1 MREPKL
7 KYSDTMQ
14 QIDGRVNGD
23 LEIRILEGGAD
34 LIDDVA
40 EGVIEVEK
48 LPDNMKVKNP
58 IIDPENV
65 LTDRSDLL
73 ACMTDR
79 DTDPTILNMLTD
91 NDTENVST
99 TDTVQSDMS
108 ALIQPMLSVVNEEYQ
123 TRGLPDELTT
133 RLLPVF
139 NYNQSRKSAGDN
151 IAGDMFRDSHTCS
164 RLVYDDLKITNMKG
178 DLKNAQKCDQKC
190 DLKSDPIVKKSV
202 LDLEKATL
210 DSQKRPKYN
219 IKSVKSVKSVESV
232 KKCKKCKKCET

>member
-1 MREPKL
+1 MTENVENKENNEAKLNLNMRKPKL
-7 KYSDTMQ
+7 KYSDNMQ

-48 LPDNMKVKNP
+48 LPDNMKVENP
-58 IIDPENV
+58 IVDPKNVLTDV

-73 ACMTDR
+73 ACKTDR
-79 DTDPTILNMLTD
+79 ETDPTILRMLTD

-139 NYNQSRKSAGDN
+139 NYNQSRKSAGD
-151 IAGDMFRDSHTCS
+151 MFRDSHTCS
-164 RLVYDDLKITNMKG
+164 RLVYDDL
-178 DLKNAQKCDQKC
+178 
-190 DLKSDPIVKKSV
+190 
-202 LDLEKATL
+202 
-210 DSQKRPKYN
+210 
-219 IKSVKSVKSVESV
+219 
-232 KKCKKCKKCET
+232 